1 MTSTST
7 VQLLSTSLE
16 NEAKNLLQLIS
27 ELQNED
33 VFDFALRLAE
43 LSATSGRSPTDEI
56 LNVAHNIKNI
66 DAALEGYYS
75 V

>member
-1 MTSTST
+1 M
-7 VQLLSTSLE
+7 
-16 NEAKNLLQLIS
+16 LQLIS
-27 ELQNED
+27 ELQDED
-33 VFDFALRLAE
+33 LFDFALRLAE
-43 LSATSGRSPTDEI
+43 LTATPGRSPTDEI